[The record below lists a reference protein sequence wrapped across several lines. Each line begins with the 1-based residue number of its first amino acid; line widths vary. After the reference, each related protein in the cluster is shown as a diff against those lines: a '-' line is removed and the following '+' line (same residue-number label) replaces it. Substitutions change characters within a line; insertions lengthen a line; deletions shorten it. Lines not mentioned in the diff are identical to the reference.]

1 MNIRSQSW
9 TKVQKE
15 TTLLLEKLGAR
26 CCRCATFHWLDYLT
40 LTLRR
45 KKTRFCT
52 FCGRLH
58 GMQGYKASKVR
69 GYKDGWTLEYGLRK
83 RKWWWVKIHRWNV
96 PIRMGCTHTGRLI
109 GNLALQMNWEL
120 EACTKKNEPSCALC
134 HIVPHATCALS
145 RAYHCAM
152 TTVTLHKVTMHILH
166 SAQIIVTAS

>member
-1 MNIRSQSW
+1 MLQVCYISLIGLFNFNF
-9 TKVQKE
+9 K
-15 TTLLLEKLGAR
+15 
-26 CCRCATFHWLDYLT
+26 
-40 LTLRR
+40 R
-45 KKTRFCT
+45 KIRFCP

-120 EACTKKNEPSCALC
+120 EACTKKMNPVVHFVTLC
-134 HIVPHATCALS
+134 PMQLVHWAVAVHIIAQWQLS
-145 RAYHCAM
+145 RCTKSPCIYCI
-152 TTVTLHKVTMHILH
+152 VHK
-166 SAQIIVTAS
+166 

>member
-1 MNIRSQSW
+1 MNISSLTW

-15 TTLLLEKLGAR
+15 TLLLEKLGAR

-52 FCGRLH
+52 FCGRQH
-58 GMQGYKASKVR
+58 GMQVYKASKVR

-120 EACTKKNEPSCALC
+120 ESRTQKMNPVVHFVTLCPMQLVHWAVAVHIVAQWQLSRCTKSPCINC
-134 HIVPHATCALS
+134 IV
-145 RAYHCAM
+145 Y
-152 TTVTLHKVTMHILH
+152 K
-166 SAQIIVTAS
+166 